1 MLRPDRII
9 VRVASVQT
17 KLDFIRTKV
26 VKSSSILNPAEKI
39 KLYHKE
45 NKELFGPLLDRKK
58 PKKTRLQKSTKNSQ
72 TSHQNNKPG
81 VSSES
86 TQKYSASEHVL
97 RCLNYDRTFG
107 IFKRNMWQN
116 TKNCINYAAV
126 LLNNNALRGIKTF
139 AVSNTARSSAAET
152 GYVSE
157 DKILQIKPHQN
168 DFAKQYPSVTLILNK
183 TMTDDSRVA
192 LEKWKKERIAEM
204 GLDEFN
210 RFYEAQLALGTKFHS
225 TLKNYFTQPRSQLRI
240 DKDIEPVWVSVG
252 EVLKS
257 ISSPKAIESNVVHPV
272 LKYRGIFDAI
282 ADYEHP
288 PPTPPFPLYTCT
300 TKVHRYRGE
309 REAWAEGAGLLD
321 VPIYRSAG
329 LVRLDRPTLIE
340 WKKSDKLKK
349 AISLTYDNPVQL
361 AAYFGAVC
369 NDLNYKHL
377 NVRDALLVIAYT
389 DGSKADVFHLSTDKL
404 REHWAQWL
412 IRLEEYTKKYSE
424 DSEKLLKGGKRL
436 FEEDIGNL

>member
-72 TSHQNNKPG
+72 TSHQNNKAG

-86 TQKYSASEHVL
+86 TQKFSASEHVL

-126 LLNNNALRGIKTF
+126 LLNTNALRGIKTF

-240 DKDIEPVWVSVG
+240 EKDVEPVWVSVG

-282 ADYEHP
+282 ADYE
-288 PPTPPFPLYTCT
+288 
-300 TKVHRYRGE
+300 
-309 REAWAEGAGLLD
+309 
-321 VPIYRSAG
+321 
-329 LVRLDRPTLIE
+329 DRPTLIE

-412 IRLEEYTKKYSE
+412 IRLEEYTKKYS
-424 DSEKLLKGGKRL
+424 DNSEKLLKGGKRL

>member
-72 TSHQNNKPG
+72 TSHQNKAG

-86 TQKYSASEHVL
+86 SQKFSVSEHVL
-97 RCLNYDRTFG
+97 LRLNYDQTFG

-116 TKNCINYAAV
+116 TKSCINYAAV
-126 LLNNNALRGIKTF
+126 LINNNVLRGIKTF

-183 TMTDDSRVA
+183 TMTEDSRIA

-240 DKDIEPVWVSVG
+240 DKDVEPVWVSVG

-282 ADYEHP
+282 ADYE
-288 PPTPPFPLYTCT
+288 
-300 TKVHRYRGE
+300 
-309 REAWAEGAGLLD
+309 
-321 VPIYRSAG
+321 
-329 LVRLDRPTLIE
+329 DRPTLIE
-340 WKKSDKLKK
+340 WKKSDKHKK

-412 IRLEEYTKKYSE
+412 IRLEEYTKKYND

>member
-107 IFKRNMWQN
+107 IFKSNMWQN

-252 EVLKS
+252 EVLKN

-282 ADYEHP
+282 ADYE
-288 PPTPPFPLYTCT
+288 
-300 TKVHRYRGE
+300 
-309 REAWAEGAGLLD
+309 
-321 VPIYRSAG
+321 
-329 LVRLDRPTLIE
+329 DRPTLIE